1 MTVTDASGAAPLRL
15 GTRASLLATTQSG
28 HVAAALRAAT
38 GREVELVPITTAG
51 DVLTGPL
58 AQLGGTGV
66 FVAALREALLR
77 GECDL
82 VVHSMKDLPTAEVD
96 GLAIAAVPPRAPV
109 GDVLCA
115 RDGLTLDTLPHGA
128 VVGSGSPRR
137 VAQLLRRR
145 PDLQVR
151 GIRGNVDTRLRKV
164 DEGEY
169 DAIVL
174 AEAGLTRIGRTD
186 RITDRFAADGWP
198 TSAGQ
203 GALAVEV
210 RSDSAVAAQIAA
222 ISDADAEVTALWERA
237 VLRLLEAGCAA
248 PVGISA
254 RLAEAAGADVSTRSA
269 RSTTGGL
276 VPVVERGPQAR
287 VETLGA
293 AAGADV
299 STRSARSTTGGL
311 LPVVERG
318 PQARVETPV
327 TLVAEVYAL
336 DGARAVRVAHTAT
349 REELAD
355 AAGRDLAAASVVAA
369 LMDAGAG
376 DLADLGPRA
385 TGAEGAGR

>member
-1 MTVTDASGAAPLRL
+1 MTVTDAAAPAPLRL

-28 HVAAALRAAT
+28 HVADALRAAT

-77 GECDL
+77 DECDL
-82 VVHSMKDLPTAEVD
+82 VVHSMKDLPTADVA
-96 GLAIAAVPPRAPV
+96 GLAIGAVPPRAPV
-109 GDVLCA
+109 ADVLCA
-115 RDGLTLDTLPHGA
+115 RDGLTLEALPHGA

-164 DEGEY
+164 DDGEY

-186 RITDRFAADGWP
+186 RITDRFDADSWP

-210 RSDSAVAAQIAA
+210 RADSPVAAEIAA
-222 ISDADAEVTALWERA
+222 ITDADAEITALWERA

-254 RLAEAAGADVSTRSA
+254 RRAPDA
-269 RSTTGGL
+269 
-276 VPVVERGPQAR
+276 
-287 VETLGA
+287 
-293 AAGADV
+293 
-299 STRSARSTTGGL
+299 
-311 LPVVERG
+311 
-318 PQARVETPV
+318 V
-327 TLVAEVYAL
+327 TLIAEVYAL
-336 DGARAVRVAHTAT
+336 DGARTVRVAHSADPA
-349 REELAD
+349 ELAT
-355 AAGRDLAAASVVAA
+355 AAGRAAQAGVVVTA
-369 LMDAGAG
+369 LMDAGAAE
-376 DLADLGPRA
+376 LAELGPRP
-385 TGAEGAGR
+385 AGDPR

>member
-1 MTVTDASGAAPLRL
+1 MTPASLSDTAPPLRL

-28 HVAAALRAAT
+28 HVADALRAAT

-82 VVHSMKDLPTAEVD
+82 VVHSMKDLPTADVE
-96 GLAIAAVPPRAPV
+96 GLRIGAVPPRAPV
-109 GDVLCA
+109 RDVLCA
-115 RDGLTLDTLPHGA
+115 RDGRALDDLPEGA
-128 VVGSGSPRR
+128 VIGSGSPRR

-169 DAIVL
+169 DAVVL
-174 AEAGLTRIGRTD
+174 AEAGLTRIGRTA
-186 RITDRFAADGWP
+186 RITDRFEVDDWP

-210 RSDSAVAAQIAA
+210 QTGSAVAEAVAMIT
-222 ISDADAEVTALWERA
+222 DPDAEVTSLWERA
-237 VLRLLEAGCAA
+237 VLRRLEAGCAA

-254 RLAEAAGADVSTRSA
+254 VRGSTR
-269 RSTTGGL
+269 GGL
-276 VPVVERGPQAR
+276 HAQVA
-287 VETLGA
+287 LI
-293 AAGADV
+293 
-299 STRSARSTTGGL
+299 
-311 LPVVERG
+311 
-318 PQARVETPV
+318 
-327 TLVAEVYAL
+327 AEVYAL
-336 DGARAVRVAHTAT
+336 DGARCVRIEHSVAHAD
-349 REELAD
+349 LAD
-355 AAGRDLAAASVVAA
+355 AAGRDAAAAEVVTA

-376 DLADLGPRA
+376 ALADLGPRA
-385 TGAEGAGR
+385 AGDGR